1 MTISAGEDPIS
12 DAQDLIWALLDEQI
26 LESDFARLEEMIRTD
41 EEIRRLYVQCVQMH
55 VDLQQ
60 WFSKDK
66 TSKSGGAN
74 GIPLDVPNS
83 WDDST
88 LADPAF

>member
-1 MTISAGEDPIS
+1 MSSSAGEDPIS

-26 LESDFARLEEMIRTD
+26 PESDFARLEAMIRTD

-60 WFSKDK
+60 LFSDDNA
-66 TSKSGGAN
+66 SKSGRAN
-74 GIPLDVPNS
+74 GIPLDMPNS
-83 WDDST
+83 CDDST